1 MIAYKRGVLLK
12 VLELKD
18 YQIYF
23 NDDVDV
29 DRIDSFFTFLRL
41 YGFNVHFIFD
51 YIREL
56 VNVSGSDLLLIVDV
70 EKDTYRFSLNF
81 VIDKDRY
88 FKWVELHNIFD
99 SVWVI
104 HDVDR
109 FVEELDD
116 IQRMID
122 DIMIM

>member
-1 MIAYKRGVLLK
+1 MK

-41 YGFNVHFIFD
+41 YGFNISLIFD
-51 YIREL
+51 YTGVL
-56 VNVSGSDLLLIVDV
+56 VNRPEGDMLLVVDV
-70 EKDTYRFSLNF
+70 ERDTRHFSFQF
-81 VIDKDRY
+81 VMGQNKY

-104 HDVDR
+104 RDVDR
-109 FVEELDD
+109 FIEELDE
-116 IQRMID
+116 IKRMID